1 MMRTRDTKLSPIFLF
16 LFLLVVILFGISVA
30 NAGTATSPSPRRL
43 RGRMDRQ
50 SPGADHQ
57 YDLGTCPSL
66 STVSQT
72 KTTTATSWTFTAPP
86 GTYCARAYAIE
97 TGGGTSGPS
106 NIGTK
111 TIVIAPP
118 NPPIITISG
127 VGLTL
132 KSFPDG
138 FLHLAIDGTVE
149 RASLA
154 CWFPANCRGLG
165 WQAGSWLYAARAD
178 TATVH

>member
-1 MMRTRDTKLSPIFLF
+1 MMRTRDTKLSPIFLL

-30 NAGTATSPSPRRL
+30 NAGTATVTITPPTTRTDGSTIT
-43 RGRMDRQ
+43 
-50 SPGADHQ
+50 GALTYQ

-118 NPPIITISG
+118 NPPVITISG

-132 KSFPDG
+132 RSFPDG
-138 FLHLAIDGTVE
+138 FLHLAVDGTVPIGAPCTLLNGDLE
-149 RASLA
+149 WLGAIAGGKLA
-154 CWFPANCRGLG
+154 VCGPG
-165 WQAGSWLYAARAD
+165 
-178 TATVH
+178 

>member
-1 MMRTRDTKLSPIFLF
+1 MRMRDTKLSPIFLI
-16 LFLLVVILFGISVA
+16 LFLLVVILFGIGVA
-30 NAGTATSPSPRRL
+30 NAGTATVTITPPTTRTDGSTIT
-43 RGRMDRQ
+43 
-50 SPGADHQ
+50 GALTYQ

-118 NPPIITISG
+118 NPPVITISG

-132 KSFPDG
+132 KLFDDG
-138 FLHLAIDGTVE
+138 FLHLAVDGTVE
-149 RASLA
+149 RGIPCLLVPGELPWLGLA
-154 CWFPANCRGLG
+154 GGKLAVCGPG
-165 WQAGSWLYAARAD
+165 
-178 TATVH
+178 

>member
-1 MMRTRDTKLSPIFLF
+1 MMRTRDTKLSPIFLL

-30 NAGTATSPSPRRL
+30 NAGTATVTITPPTTRTDGSTIT
-43 RGRMDRQ
+43 
-50 SPGADHQ
+50 GALTYQ

-118 NPPIITISG
+118 NPPVITISG

-149 RASLA
+149 RGIPCLLVPGELPWLGLA
-154 CWFPANCRGLG
+154 GGKLAVCGPG
-165 WQAGSWLYAARAD
+165 
-178 TATVH
+178 